1 MRNINGEIL
10 SKCFIS
16 AFQYLEVHKE
26 EVNALNVFPVPD
38 GDTGTNMSLTMRSA
52 AKQINAL
59 EEFTAGTV
67 AKAASSGSLMGARGN
82 SGVILSQI
90 LRGFA
95 VGCGDSDALEIET
108 LKDAFSNAYKTAYK
122 AVMKPTE
129 GTILTV
135 IRAMGEFAEENYE
148 HYEDIFVF
156 FDDILEAGQIALD
169 NTPNQLPVLKEA
181 GVIDAGGQGL
191 CYIVEGMIHYETAP
205 ELIKETRKERVVQET
220 HQPDQDIEFGYCTE
234 FMIHSNEDYEAYRDF
249 ISSYGDSLIVV
260 GADGLIKTHI
270 HTNNPGEVIE
280 KALQL
285 GSLSDIKIDNMRI
298 QHQHVLATDE
308 ELKKNTESKPR
319 EKYGFIAI
327 SSGKGLDKI
336 FTELSVN
343 KIISGGQTMNPST
356 EDILKAIDEVHADNV
371 FVFPNN
377 KNIILTAKQAKDLSD
392 KNIIVIETT
401 SIPEAYS
408 AILAFDEDNEPE
420 KNEADMNDAIV
431 EIKTA
436 QITYSVRDTTVEGI
450 KVKKGD
456 YLCIL
461 DNKIINSG
469 SDIENMFKELCK
481 KAIDD
486 DVSIVTIYCG
496 EDSDSLTS
504 ANLRAFVEEEYEDLD
519 IDVVEGGQPVYSY
532 LISFE

>member
-10 SKCFIS
+10 SKSFIS

-59 EEFTAGTV
+59 EESSVNAV

-90 LRGFA
+90 LRGFS
-95 VGCGDSDALEIET
+95 VGCADQEVMEIET

-135 IRAMGEFAEENYE
+135 IRAMGEFAEANYE
-148 HYEDIFVF
+148 NYEDIFAF
-156 FDDILEAGQIALD
+156 FEDILHAGQVALV

-191 CYIVEGMIHYETAP
+191 CYIVEGMIRYETAP
-205 ELIKETRKERVVQET
+205 EMIKETRKEKFIHETVQPE
-220 HQPDQDIEFGYCTE
+220 QDIEFGYCTE
-234 FMIHSNEDYEAYRDF
+234 FMIHSDKDHEAYRDF

-280 KALQL
+280 KALEL

-298 QHQHVLATDE
+298 QHQHVLATEE
-308 ELKKNTESKPR
+308 ELQGSGGEAAL

-336 FTELSVN
+336 FEELSVD

-356 EDILKAIDEVHADNV
+356 EDILNAIDEVHADNI

-377 KNIILTAKQAKDLSD
+377 KNIILTAKQAKELSN
-392 KNIIVIETT
+392 KNIMVIETT
-401 SIPEAYS
+401 SVPEAYS
-408 AILAFDEDNEPE
+408 AILAFDEEEEPSANESAM
-420 KNEADMNDAIV
+420 KEAIID
-431 EIKTA
+431 IKTA
-436 QITYSVRDTTVEGI
+436 QITFSVRDTTVEGV

-461 DNKIINSG
+461 ENKIINSG
-469 SDIENMFKELCK
+469 PDIEKMFKDLWK

-486 DVSIVTIYCG
+486 DISIVTIYCG

-504 ANLRAFVEEEYEDLD
+504 ASLKAFIEEEYDDLD
-519 IDVVEGGQPVYSY
+519 IDIVEGGQPVYSY
-532 LISFE
+532 IVSFE